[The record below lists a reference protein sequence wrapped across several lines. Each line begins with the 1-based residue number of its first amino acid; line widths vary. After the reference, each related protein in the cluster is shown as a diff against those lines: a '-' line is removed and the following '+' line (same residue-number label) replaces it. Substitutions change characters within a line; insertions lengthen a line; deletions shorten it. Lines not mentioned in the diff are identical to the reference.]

1 MNTRSLFLV
10 GVALT
15 VLSGCQAQETQ
26 AQKPSAVEKQDNI
39 RIVLAADVDWQALNP
54 ARGAASPRAG
64 TLWGD
69 RTGEAA
75 TGFLAR
81 FAEGFSSPAH
91 IHNVTYRAVVIEGEI
106 HNDDPGAASQWMGP
120 GSFWTQPAGES
131 HITAARGPSNLALVE
146 IDHGPYLV
154 RPPDQAFDDEER
166 PINVDASNLVWLPA
180 TPDRR
185 VGDGA
190 DIAHLWGR
198 FDGQSSNG
206 SFLRLPPG
214 FRGKLTA
221 DGDVFHAV
229 VIRGEIDHAK
239 LVGDALT
246 PGSYFG
252 AEEPSVHLLNASETA
267 GATIYIR
274 SNGRYRVASAD

>member
-1 MNTRSLFLV
+1 MNTQSLFLV
-10 GVALT
+10 SAALT
-15 VLSGCQAQETQ
+15 VLSGCQMPGAQTQ
-26 AQKPSAVEKQDNI
+26 QPSAVAEQGNV
-39 RIVLAADVDWQALNP
+39 RIVLAADLDWQALNP

-69 RTGEAA
+69 RGGAAA

-81 FAEGFSSPAH
+81 FSEGFSSPAH

-106 HNDDPGAASQWMGP
+106 HNDDPGAAAQWMGP

-131 HITAARGPSNLALVE
+131 HITAARGRANLALVE

-154 RPPDQAFDDEER
+154 HPPKQAFDSEER

-180 TPDRR
+180 ARDRR

-214 FRGKLTA
+214 FHGRLTT
-221 DGDVFHAV
+221 DGDILHAV
-229 VIRGEIDHAK
+229 VIRGQLEHAEGA
-239 LVGDALT
+239 GDVLA

-252 AEEPSVHLLNASETA
+252 AEAPSVQFLSAGETA
-267 GATIYIR
+267 GATVYIR
-274 SNGRYRVASAD
+274 SNGNYRVAPAG